1 MADRQEIEQLR
12 TRYQQAQQDLAVAEK
27 EVSTAQEG
35 LTSVEEELKGLGF
48 DPASDLDAQLQAKEG
63 ELDGIL
69 ANVEQLLV
77 GSEEQLAEQPIRNA

>member
-27 EVSTAQEG
+27 EVSTAQTG

-48 DPASDLDAQLQAKEG
+48 DPAGDLDEQLAAKEG

-69 ANVEQLLV
+69 ANVEQLLSD
-77 GSEEQLAEQPIRNA
+77 SEKQLAPEPSG

>member
-1 MADRQEIEQLR
+1 MADRQAIEQLR
-12 TRYQQAQQDLAVAEK
+12 TRYQRAQQDLAVAEK

-48 DPASDLDAQLQAKEG
+48 DPSGDLNAQLQAKEV

-69 ANVEQLLV
+69 ANVEQLLSD
-77 GSEEQLAEQPIRNA
+77 SETQLAPEPSS

>member
-1 MADRQEIEQLR
+1 MADRQAIETLR
-12 TRYQQAQQDLAVAEK
+12 TRYQRAQQDLAVAEK

-48 DPASDLDAQLQAKEG
+48 DPAGDLAAQLQAKEV

-69 ANVEQLLV
+69 ANVEQLLSD
-77 GSEEQLAEQPIRNA
+77 SETQLAPEPSG